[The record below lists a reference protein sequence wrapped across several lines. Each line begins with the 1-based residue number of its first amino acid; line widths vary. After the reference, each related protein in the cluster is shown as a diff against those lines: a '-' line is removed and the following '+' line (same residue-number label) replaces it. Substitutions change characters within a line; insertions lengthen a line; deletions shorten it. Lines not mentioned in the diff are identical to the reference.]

1 MLRSSVRR
9 FARVAFV
16 LCTAAALATPSAAS
30 AQASEAPARPFEAF
44 SNSAHSL
51 RDSLVILAR
60 AQLGKKYKRGGQSPT
75 GFDCSGLVK
84 YILTALNLDVPRTA
98 RQLASVGAPV
108 GRDTSRLLPGD
119 LLTFSKTK
127 QGRISHVGIYV
138 GDGKFIHASI
148 TTGRV
153 IETTI
158 DRKGSPLTRMWR
170 GARRVSFV
178 DDTASA
184 PQIALTDDQ
193 TAKPSAAPTPQP

>member
-1 MLRSSVRR
+1 M
-9 FARVAFV
+9 
-16 LCTAAALATPSAAS
+16 AALVTPSAAM
-30 AQASEAPARPFEAF
+30 AQVSDGAPKPFEAF

-98 RQLASVGAPV
+98 RQLAAVGAPV

-178 DDTASA
+178 DDSASA
-184 PQIALTDDQ
+184 PVVALTDE
-193 TAKPSAAPTPQP
+193 TAPKPAVGSTPQP